1 MVLTSSRILSCE
13 VWLILMRKTSAPA
26 SNRRRI
32 IALSEDAGPS
42 VARILMRRRR
52 LMACFRARRL
62 AADQTRPEASR
73 PADPRCPEG
82 FRGGRGQGVVA
93 ETKVRRCRIAPQAH
107 HGKRRHRHETG
118 GHANGEKVGANRIS
132 QDHFREAIST
142 H

>member
-62 AADQTRPEASR
+62 AADQTRPEAFR
-73 PADPRCPEG
+73 PANWACLEG
-82 FRGGRGQGVVA
+82 LLARLGRLFPGYPAPAAPAVRWIRSVA
-93 ETKVRRCRIAPQAH
+93 RSRRAARRC
-107 HGKRRHRHETG
+107 
-118 GHANGEKVGANRIS
+118 
-132 QDHFREAIST
+132 
-142 H
+142 

>member
-13 VWLILMRKTSAPA
+13 VWLILMRKTLAPA

-73 PADPRCPEG
+73 PANPRCLEG
-82 FRGGRGQGVVA
+82 FR
-93 ETKVRRCRIAPQAH
+93 VRPDRPFPVYPAPAAPAVH
-107 HGKRRHRHETG
+107 WIR
-118 GHANGEKVGANRIS
+118 
-132 QDHFREAIST
+132 
-142 H
+142 